1 MQDQEWGTAA
11 AVAVAVVV
19 AVVVVVVVVV
29 ADTSAGATAGL
40 LDVDVVDVATLH
52 ARERLHHVS
61 FSHVDTGFSVA
72 RMIMCKN
79 HT

>member
-11 AVAVAVVV
+11 AVAVAV

-29 ADTSAGATAGL
+29 ADTSAGTTAGL

-52 ARERLHHVS
+52 A
-61 FSHVDTGFSVA
+61 
-72 RMIMCKN
+72 
-79 HT
+79 